1 MPAHKSR
8 MVLKAALLAPV
19 GPIEAWGV
27 QQLLAGDPV
36 AGGVAMLIG
45 VVFVAAF
52 VALQEYDIPYE
63 AEIVELIEQNPDA
76 FSADNVEDLSKEVSD
91 VSEKLE
97 QNDYDL
103 GQALAEARENQSD
116 ESDTDGDSEV

>member
-27 QQLLAGDPV
+27 QQLLAGDAV
-36 AGGVAMLIG
+36 AGGVAMIVG
-45 VVFVAAF
+45 VLFVGAF
-52 VALQEYDIPYE
+52 VAIQEYDIPYE
-63 AEIVELIEQNPDA
+63 QEIVTAIANNPDT
-76 FSADNVEDLSKEVSD
+76 FNADNVEDLSKEVSD

-97 QNDYDL
+97 ENDYDL
-103 GQALAEARENQSD
+103 GQALAEARENQTEDTS
-116 ESDTDGDSEV
+116 TDGDSEA

>member
-27 QQLLAGDPV
+27 QQLLSGDPV

-63 AEIVELIEQNPDA
+63 AEIVELIEQNPEA

-97 QNDYDL
+97 ENDYDL
-103 GQALAEARENQSD
+103 GQALTEARENQEDASG
-116 ESDTDGDSEV
+116 ESEP

>member
-1 MPAHKSR
+1 MPARKSR
-8 MVLKAALLAPV
+8 MVLKASLLSPV

-27 QQLLAGDPV
+27 EQLLSGDPV
-36 AGGVAMLIG
+36 AGAGAMLIG
-45 VVFVAAF
+45 VVFVGAF

-63 AEIVELIEQNPDA
+63 AEIVELIEQNPEA

-97 QNDYDL
+97 ENDYDL

-116 ESDTDGDSEV
+116 DTSTDGDSEV

>member
-27 QQLLAGDPV
+27 QQLLSGDPV
-36 AGGVAMLIG
+36 AGGVAMIVG
-45 VVFVAAF
+45 VLFVGAF
-52 VALQEYDIPYE
+52 VAIQEYDIPYE
-63 AEIVELIEQNPDA
+63 QEIVELIEQNPEA
-76 FSADNVEDLSKEVSD
+76 FSADNVEDLSKEVAD

-103 GQALAEARENQSD
+103 GEALTEARENQQAAHGDDS
-116 ESDTDGDSEV
+116 DSEA

>member
-1 MPAHKSR
+1 
-8 MVLKAALLAPV
+8 MVLKAALLAPA
-19 GPIEAWGV
+19 GTIEAWGV
-27 QQLLAGDPV
+27 QQLLSGDPV

-45 VVFVAAF
+45 VVFVGAF
-52 VALQEYDIPYE
+52 IAIQEHDIPYE

-103 GQALAEARENQSD
+103 GKALTEARENQQEAHGDDS
-116 ESDTDGDSEV
+116 DSEA